1 MKQKILT
8 VLRSIATAF
17 TMFSRVPMPR
27 VEWKPEYMR
36 YTLASLPLVGVVLGL
51 VLAVWWLLCRWFSFD
66 IILFGAGVALL
77 PVLYTGGIHL
87 DGYCDTVD
95 ALSSHAEPEKKR
107 EILKDPHVGAF
118 AVIGVASYL
127 IGYFALASQLDGD
140 HISTAIL
147 FCMPV
152 MSRAVAGYISV
163 SAQSSGAGLL
173 SGMVDA
179 AAETRTKNVLIAW
192 FALTALV
199 MLAVSPLAGLFVILG
214 AALSGWLVG
223 RMAKAQFGGM
233 SGDLAGFLVQVGEI
247 VMLLILIVLQRMIWI
262 WFW

>member
-1 MKQKILT
+1 MKQKILI

-27 VEWKPEYMR
+27 VDWKPEYMR
-36 YTLASLPLVGVVLGL
+36 YTLASFPLVGVALGL

-66 IILFGAGVALL
+66 SILFGAGVALL

-95 ALSSHAEPEKKR
+95 ALSSRAEPEKKR

-179 AAETRTKNVLIAW
+179 AAETRTKNVLIMW
-192 FALTALV
+192 FALAALA
-199 MLAVSPLAGLFVILG
+199 MLAASPLAGLFVILG

-233 SGDLAGFLVQVGEI
+233 SGDLAGFLVQVGEL
-247 VMLLILIVLQRMIWI
+247 VMLLILIVLQRVIWI

>member
-179 AAETRTKNVLIAW
+179 AAETRTKNVLIVW
-192 FALTALV
+192 FALAALA
-199 MLAVSPLAGLFVILG
+199 MLAASPLAGLFVILG

-247 VMLLILIVLQRMIWI
+247 VMLLILIVLQRVIWI

>member
-179 AAETRTKNVLIAW
+179 AAETRTKNVLIVW
-192 FALTALV
+192 FALAALA
-199 MLAVSPLAGLFVILG
+199 MLAASPLAGLFVILG

>member
-1 MKQKILT
+1 MKQKILI

-27 VEWKPEYMR
+27 VDWKPEYMR
-36 YTLASLPLVGVVLGL
+36 YTLASFPLVGVALGL

-66 IILFGAGVALL
+66 SILFGAGVALL
-77 PVLYTGGIHL
+77 PVLFTGGIHL

-95 ALSSHAEPEKKR
+95 ALSSRAEPEKKR

-179 AAETRTKNVLIAW
+179 AAETRTKNVLIVW
-192 FALTALV
+192 FALAALA
-199 MLAVSPLAGLFVILG
+199 MLAASPLAGLFVILG

-223 RMAKAQFGGM
+223 RMAKMQFGGM
-233 SGDLAGFLVQVGEI
+233 SGDLAGFLVQVGEL
-247 VMLLILIVLQRMIWI
+247 VMLLILIVLQRVIWI

>member
-179 AAETRTKNVLIAW
+179 AAETRTKNVLIVW
-192 FALTALV
+192 FALAALA
-199 MLAVSPLAGLFVILG
+199 MLAASPLAGLFVILG

-247 VMLLILIVLQRMIWI
+247 VMLMILIVLQRVIWI

>member
-36 YTLASLPLVGVVLGL
+36 YTLASFPLVGVVLGL

-152 MSRAVAGYISV
+152 MSRAVAGYVSV

-192 FALTALV
+192 FVLTALV

-247 VMLLILIVLQRMIWI
+247 VMLLILIVLQRVIWI